1 MKELVEHIAKA
12 LVDDPSQ
19 VVVTQVEAGPDVL
32 IELHVAQADMGR
44 VIGRGGRVANAIR
57 TLVQMCAARE
67 AKRAQLEI
75 VEAE

>member
-19 VVVTQVEAGPDVL
+19 VVVTRVETGPDVL
-32 IELHVAQADMGR
+32 IELHVAQPDMGR